1 MNGGYWKMRHIKLLS
16 ARRYSPTVGQESD
29 GKGKSISELS
39 ANDITF
45 IVAVLQ
51 AVQGKKDR
59 AAQEDE
65 QA

>member
-1 MNGGYWKMRHIKLLS
+1 MRHIKLLS